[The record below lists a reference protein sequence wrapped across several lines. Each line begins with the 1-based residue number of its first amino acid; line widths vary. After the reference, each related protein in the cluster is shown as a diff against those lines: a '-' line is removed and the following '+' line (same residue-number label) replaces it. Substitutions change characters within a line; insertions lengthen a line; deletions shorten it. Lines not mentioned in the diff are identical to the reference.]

1 MKLPSLIH
9 ITLEDIATGF
19 DNGHFT
25 SVHLVKA
32 YIARID
38 EVNEQ
43 FKAILEINKDALS
56 IAKDLDDERKRSGR
70 RG

>member
-1 MKLPSLIH
+1 MKLPDLMH

-19 DNGHFT
+19 DNDHFT

-32 YIARID
+32 YTARIN

-43 FKAILEINKDALS
+43 FKAVIEINKDALS

>member
-1 MKLPSLIH
+1 MKLPDLMH
-9 ITLEDIATGF
+9 ITLEDIAIGF
-19 DNGHFT
+19 DNDDFA

-32 YIARID
+32 YIARIH

-43 FKAILEINKDALS
+43 FKAVIEINKDALS